1 MKKPLFLI
9 LLACSG
15 VLAKPVTPQEPI
27 NFQCTGSNHS
37 IINPGL
43 SGATFFAEKNN
54 EITIYLESTEG
65 QLVAFNAGDKITNI
79 ESVVL
84 KIPLDKCTFE
94 EIANGHTNRVLKS
107 MWCYRSES
115 VQNQFKEPKIF
126 PPMNVTITL
135 NDKSKIKFDNLD
147 FKFTLTYARTENTA
161 IFSSQNS
168 IEVNFMDKVELS
180 KNISEG
186 KRFVVFKGNNLSC
199 Y

>member
-9 LLACSG
+9 LLACSSI
-15 VLAKPVTPQEPI
+15 LAKPVTPQEPI

-65 QLVAFNAGDKITNI
+65 QLAAFYAGDKITNI

-84 KIPLDKCTFE
+84 KLPLDKCTFE
-94 EIANGHTNRVLKS
+94 EIVDGHNDRVLKS

-126 PPMNVTITL
+126 PPMNVTITR
-135 NDKSKIKFDNLD
+135 NDKSKITFDNLD

-161 IFSSQNS
+161 TFSSQNS
-168 IEVNFMDKVELS
+168 IEVNLMDKVELS

-186 KRFVVFKGNNLSC
+186 KSFVVFKGNNLSC